1 MARLRLRL
9 LDWAGKLANLAGM
22 PCIVREGEYSSPSAG
37 VTVRVRSSSLFTVVT
52 VNGVDVYFYRL
63 TGGIDG
69 VGVNQTSGYSK
80 DDIPRSID
88 SAA

>member
-1 MARLRLRL
+1 MPLRLRL
-9 LDWAGKLANLAGM
+9 LDWMGKLANLAGL

-63 TGGIDG
+63 SGEYDG
-69 VGVNQTSGYSK
+69 VGISNGREGQV
-80 DDIPRSID
+80 I
-88 SAA
+88 